1 MIFKRLYL
9 KNFLAVGEQPVEI
22 NFKRANG
29 VIVIKGKNL
38 DVSSTAS
45 NASGKSTIIEGVLFA
60 LYGKTLRKFKKEEY
74 IINKKAKTD
83 CVVEIEFDN
92 VKIVRKFV
100 LDKKGKKKESKVE
113 FYIDN
118 KTPDGVTDAS
128 VEKIKEEVLKYIGVS
143 FETMCNILIFGQ
155 HNIVSFLDAGEPEK
169 REIVE
174 NLMNIKE
181 YNSFEDRKS
190 VV

>member
-1 MIFKRLYL
+1 MIFKRLYS

-100 LDKKGKKKESKVE
+100 LDKKVK
-113 FYIDN
+113 
-118 KTPDGVTDAS
+118 
-128 VEKIKEEVLKYIGVS
+128 
-143 FETMCNILIFGQ
+143 
-155 HNIVSFLDAGEPEK
+155 
-169 REIVE
+169 
-174 NLMNIKE
+174 
-181 YNSFEDRKS
+181 RKS
-190 VV
+190 LKSNFI